1 FPAPPIRKDGLQWFK
16 PSVDNSVYPCKMMGK
31 HRGRLMTIKTILI
44 SLAIGLF
51 YSGSIGYAPRLQAAA
66 MIEHTDKSRAIYHQ
80 VRPVLARDMERKGL
94 QWGRPVYFRAF
105 KSERILEAWI
115 EKEGT
120 YRFFKSYFIYG
131 LSGKLGPKFKQGDY
145 QVPEGFYTV
154 HPGQMHPRSK
164 YHLAFNIGYPNA
176 FDRANGRTG
185 DYIMVHGY
193 TGSSG
198 CLAMKDQYIEEIYS
212 LAYAALSGGQR
223 FFRIDIFPFRMTDAR
238 TRYLFE
244 QETPAVTGF
253 FARAIKWLM
262 DFFNQYRFPEK
273 SATLQSVPY
282 KEIVEFWEALKKG
295 YDIFERYKIPAR
307 VQVIQGEYS
316 IKPPNT

>member
-1 FPAPPIRKDGLQWFK
+1 
-16 PSVDNSVYPCKMMGK
+16 
-31 HRGRLMTIKTILI
+31 MTIKTPLI
-44 SLAIGLF
+44 SLVIGLF
-51 YSGSIGYAPRLQAAA
+51 YSGLIGYAPLLKAAA
-66 MIEHTDKSRAIYHQ
+66 MIEHTDQSRAIYHQ
-80 VRPVLARDMERKGL
+80 VKPVLARAMEQKGL

-105 KSERILEAWI
+105 KYERILEAWI

-120 YRFFKSYFIYG
+120 YHFFKSYFIYG

-154 HPGQMHPRSK
+154 YPGQMHPRSQ

-198 CLAMKDQYIEEIYS
+198 CLAMKNQYIEEIYS
-212 LAYAALSGGQR
+212 LAYAALSGGQP

-238 TRYLFE
+238 TRYLFA
-244 QETPAVTGF
+244 QETPTETSF
-253 FARAIKWLM
+253 FGRTIKRLM
-262 DFFNQYRFPEK
+262 DFVNRYRFPEK

-282 KEIVEFWEALKKG
+282 KEMVAFWKTLKKG
-295 YDIFERYKIPAR
+295 YAIFERDKIPAK
-307 VQVIQGEYS
+307 VDVIQGEYS
-316 IKPPNT
+316 VKPPNA

>member
-1 FPAPPIRKDGLQWFK
+1 MP
-16 PSVDNSVYPCKMMGK
+16 
-31 HRGRLMTIKTILI
+31 IKTLLI
-44 SLAIGLF
+44 SLAILLF
-51 YSGSIGYAPRLQAAA
+51 YSGSIFYTPLLKAAS
-66 MIEHTDKSRAIYHQ
+66 IVEHTDKSRNIYKKIK
-80 VRPVLARDMERKGL
+80 PVLARDMERKGL

-105 KSERILEAWI
+105 KSERILEVWI
-115 EKEGT
+115 EKDGT
-120 YRFFKSYFIYG
+120 YHFFKSYFIYG

-154 HPGQMHPRSK
+154 YPGQMHPRSR

-198 CLAMKDQYIEEIYS
+198 CLAMKNQYIEEIYS

-223 FFRIDIFPFRMTDAR
+223 FFRMDLFPFRMTDAR
-238 TRYLFE
+238 TRYLFA
-244 QETPAVTGF
+244 QETPAQTGF
-253 FARAIKWLM
+253 FGRTIQWLM
-262 DFFNQYRFPEK
+262 EVVNRYRFPEK

-282 KEIVEFWEALKKG
+282 ADIVEFWEVLKKG
-295 YDIFERYKIPAR
+295 YDIFERDRIPAK
-307 VQVIQGEYS
+307 VEVIRGEYF
-316 IKPPNT
+316 IKPPNA